1 MSRNPVQGGTSTRQS
16 SGVRRS
22 APVAPKAL
30 GYDTELPLVIRPAPL
45 RLRDIER
52 RAQHDEDFA
61 VLLRSEP
68 AVRATVAR
76 AILARDEE
84 ARQRFGDVHA
94 LADHLHRL
102 PA

>member
-1 MSRNPVQGGTSTRQS
+1 MSRDPVESGSCTRQS
-16 SGVRRS
+16 SGARRS
-22 APVAPKAL
+22 APVAPKAH
-30 GYDTELPLVIRPAPL
+30 GHDTELPLVIRPAPV
-45 RLRDIER
+45 RLRDVER
-52 RAQHDEDFA
+52 RVRHDEVFA

-84 ARQRFGDVHA
+84 ARQRFGDVHT

-102 PA
+102 RA